1 MSEVTGWRHF
11 NIGEFAC
18 QCGCGQN
25 LIDHQFVTELDELRH
40 RLGYPLSIT
49 SGYRC
54 PDHNAKVSSTGR
66 TGPHTTGRAADIGV
80 DRIRAYEV
88 LQTALLMK
96 FTGIGVQQKGGSRF
110 IHLDNLPNAPG
121 QPRPTCWSY

>member
-1 MSEVTGWRHF
+1 MNWRHF
-11 NIGEFAC
+11 QLNEFAC
-18 QCGCGQN
+18 HCGCGQN

-40 RLGYPLSIT
+40 RLGYPLVIT

-66 TGPHTTGRAADIGV
+66 TGPHVAGRAADIGV
-80 DRIRAYEV
+80 DRTRAYEV

-96 FTGIGVQQKGGSRF
+96 FTGIGVQQKGGARF

-121 QPRPTCWSY
+121 QPRPVVWSY